1 MNDFLEQRILGQLE
15 LLVAMQQREISEN
28 QRVREKLE
36 LVLDD
41 MLANR
46 NSAGGSHRSS
56 RNGYPSESTGSKY
69 SDVAGQMTSEEK
81 DSDRRLTQDANIL

>member
-1 MNDFLEQRILGQLE
+1 MNDFLGQRILGQLE

-46 NSAGGSHRSS
+46 NSAGGSYRSS
-56 RNGYPSESTGSKY
+56 RNDYPSESTGSKY
-69 SDVAGQMTSEEK
+69 SDVAG
-81 DSDRRLTQDANIL
+81 

>member
-36 LVLDD
+36 LVIDD

-46 NSAGGSHRSS
+46 VSVRGNHTSS
-56 RNGYPSESTGSKY
+56 RNVCKSESTGSNY
-69 SDVAGQMTSEEK
+69 SDVAGRMKSEEK
-81 DSDRRLTQDANIL
+81 GSDRNLTLDANIL

>member
-46 NSAGGSHRSS
+46 NSAGGSYRSS
-56 RNGYPSESTGSKY
+56 RNGYPSENIGSKY
-69 SDVAGQMTSEEK
+69 SDVAGQMTSGEEA
-81 DSDRRLTQDANIL
+81 SDGRLTLNANIL

>member
-1 MNDFLEQRILGQLE
+1 MNDTIGHEILRQLE
-15 LLVAMQQREISEN
+15 LLTAMQRREISEN

-36 LVLDD
+36 LVIDD

-46 NSAGGSHRSS
+46 TSVRGNHTSS
-56 RNGYPSESTGSKY
+56 GDSYFSESTGSKY

-81 DSDRRLTQDANIL
+81 DSDRNLTLDANIL

>member
-46 NSAGGSHRSS
+46 TSVHESHVSS
-56 RNGYPSESTGSKY
+56 RNVCQSESTGSKY
-69 SDVAGQMTSEEK
+69 SDVAGQMVREEK
-81 DSDRRLTQDANIL
+81 DSDRRLTLDVNIL